1 MTLKLDYEDEIGC
14 TFYSVCPVSSGI
26 RNDQIVPKNTPQF
39 TIVAYIE
46 KSDQKQFQR
55 EIDIVRIPKHRFRW
69 TLNLHCTLLS
79 LPTIE
84 RRIISNNVESISSLV
99 QKFFGE
105 KILDK

>member
-26 RNDQIVPKNTPQF
+26 RNDQIMPKNTPKF

-69 TLNLHCTLLS
+69 TLNLHCTLYHY
-79 LPTIE
+79 
-84 RRIISNNVESISSLV
+84 
-99 QKFFGE
+99 QQ
-105 KILDK
+105 